1 MSFQIYLSTP
11 SDGIVLPNPRL
22 GDVRRLETGA
32 INRDTRGGEH
42 KAYHS
47 SDWGTI
53 ETHVYEWPLLTGT
66 EKDDLE
72 TFFAANGGKQVHIVD
87 HNGDD
92 WDGVFT
98 TDTLDI
104 RVLDRDD
111 CSYSASLE
119 FIGAATP

>member
-1 MSFQIYLSTP
+1 M
-11 SDGIVLPNPRL
+11 LPNPSL

-42 KAYHS
+42 KSYHS

-53 ETHVYEWPLLTGT
+53 ETHVYEWALLTGA

-72 TFFAANGGKQVHIVD
+72 AFFVDNAGKQVHIID
-87 HNGDD
+87 HNGDE

-104 RVLDRDD
+104 RVLDKDD

-119 FIGAATP
+119 FIGEPTP